1 MIVNNYI
8 MHVLDKNL
16 SEPSLTDC
24 EGSINAEVDKYL
36 QKIIKKFKKDDAMRK
51 AKFINYDENIV
62 KKCADNLLYG
72 EPFVETSKTIA
83 NHLFEIMCCSGE
95 IDSGL
100 LLVSIVT
107 EKEDTYVVLLKMDYK
122 PVYTQDVLMEGNDIR
137 VDVSVT
143 NSISDRVKQG
153 AIIGLNG
160 VNDDF
165 HLRVLDKDAEKE
177 GIDGAFTKSFLE
189 VDKVVDDTYKT
200 KQFMD
205 RTNVWISNALSDD
218 IKQAENLRSLI
229 AYTLKEKEE
238 LDIDKF
244 ISRTGLDDELADS
257 FKEHLSDVDIN
268 GKFEINKEIVEK
280 KLKKRTIKMSN
291 GFKINGDLSDF
302 EDPMKYSIRKN
313 ENGSTDIVIKNVTFI
328 EG

>member
-1 MIVNNYI
+1 MIINNYV
-8 MHVLDKNL
+8 MHILEKGTNEPNL
-16 SEPSLTDC
+16 SEV
-24 EGSINAEVDKYL
+24 EGYITAELDKYL
-36 QKIIKKFKKDDAMRK
+36 QKVIKKAKKDDSMRK
-51 AKFINYDENIV
+51 AKFTNYDENIV
-62 KKCADNLLYG
+62 KKCCDNILYG
-72 EPFVETSKTIA
+72 EGFLENSKEIA
-83 NHLFEIMCCSGE
+83 HHLFEIMSCSGDIE
-95 IDSGL
+95 SGV
-100 LLVSIVT
+100 LLVSTVT
-107 EKEDTYVVLLKMDYK
+107 EKEDTFVVLLKMDYK
-122 PVYTQDVLMEGNDIR
+122 SVYTQNISFEDDKFNVQVG
-137 VDVSVT
+137 VT

-189 VDKVVDDTYKT
+189 VEKVVDDTYKT

-205 RTNVWISNALSDD
+205 RVNTWITNSLSDD
-218 IKQAENLRSLI
+218 IRKAEDVRSLI
-229 AYTLKEKEE
+229 AYTLKEKDE
-238 LDIDKF
+238 LDVDKLIAKID
-244 ISRTGLDDELADS
+244 LDEELADS
-257 FKEHLSDVDIN
+257 LKEHLEDAEVTN
-268 GKFEINKEIVEK
+268 KFEINKEVVEK
-280 KLKKRTIKMSN
+280 KLKKRTVKMSN

>member
-24 EGSINAEVDKYL
+24 DGIINAEVDKYL

-51 AKFINYDENIV
+51 AKFINYNENIV
-62 KKCADNLLYG
+62 KECADGLLYG
-72 EPFVETSKTIA
+72 EPFVDNSKTIA

-95 IDSGL
+95 IESGL
-100 LLVSIVT
+100 LLVSTVT

-122 PVYTQDVLMEGNDIR
+122 PVYTQDVIVEGNDIR
-137 VDVSVT
+137 VDVTVT

-165 HLRVLDKDAEKE
+165 HLMVLDKDAEKE
-177 GIDGAFTKSFLE
+177 GVDGAFTKSFLE
-189 VDKVVDDTYKT
+189 VEKVVDDTYKT

-205 RTNVWISNALSDD
+205 TTNVWITNALSDD
-218 IKQAENLRSLI
+218 IRQAEDLRSLI
-229 AYTLKEKEE
+229 AYTLKEKDE
-238 LDIDKF
+238 LDIDKL
-244 ISRTGLDDELADS
+244 ISMAKLEEDLAES
-257 FKEHLSDVDIN
+257 LKEHLEDVNIN
-268 GKFEINKEIVEK
+268 EKFEINKKVVEK
-280 KLKKRTIKMSN
+280 KLKKRTVKMSN